1 MFDFNTV
8 EGNGSGFSTFRVIP
22 EDSIVP
28 VVISL
33 ERSKYGSLNE
43 PYIEE
48 SKRGLKRLSLKFT
61 VGAGTFKDTKWF
73 MNIALPV
80 GAQGML
86 DSGQK
91 KAAEIG
97 GRQLRALLSAGRQV
111 SVNDRTP
118 EADRKRVINDWRD
131 FDGLKLWVV
140 VGYEERNGK
149 VFNTTKDVVDVADVR
164 MSELRRSLEI
174 ISDAKVPEAKQT
186 DAVSNATVDET
197 IPF

>member
-33 ERSKYGSLNE
+33 ESSKYGSINE

-174 ISDAKVPEAKQT
+174 ISDAKIPEVKQVETRT
-186 DAVSNATVDET
+186 DVDDVF
-197 IPF
+197 PY